1 MYFPNGGVCS
11 VTATTKDGAA
21 VEVATVGDE
30 GMLGIGAFWG
40 DGVMATGQTLCQ
52 VSDTSAE
59 RMSIGAFRREVDRKG
74 AFHEIVGRYSQGA
87 LALMIQSTACM
98 ALHGVRERCCRWLLM
113 TQDRVDDQFNL
124 SHEFIAICWA
134 DASRQSPV
142 VAANLQKDGLIPL
155 HARTIT
161 IIFGRSWKRRPA
173 NVTRRSGRVRPL
185 SFYLLASTRPPLLTG
200 EIAVRM
206 GRRAALRLKGF

>member
-1 MYFPNGGVCS
+1 MKVRHVFHKRGEPLRYVYFPNGGVCS

-59 RMSIGAFRREVDRKG
+59 QMSIEAFRREVDRKG

-113 TQDRVDDQFNL
+113 TQDRVRSDQFYL
-124 SHEFIAICWA
+124 SHEFIAILLGA
-134 DASRQSPV
+134 TRPTVSV
-142 VAANLQKDGLIPL
+142 VAANLQKDGLIRYK
-155 HARTIT
+155 HARIT
-161 IIFGRSWKRRPA
+161 IVDRNK
-173 NVTRRSGRVRPL
+173 L
-185 SFYLLASTRPPLLTG
+185 
-200 EIAVRM
+200 E
-206 GRRAALRLKGF
+206 AAACECYATIKAEFDRLKL